1 VAAIVAQAVAAQ
13 PTITITPTQPA
24 VYTQP
29 VAAVAQPAVMA
40 VSITQPGV
48 IGRWVGHVGQS
59 LAVMGQPR
67 AYLPAMAPAQ
77 AVVYQQTQAVSY
89 QPVTAQPVY
98 AEPVLAS
105 PQHPWKRFFGR

>member
-13 PTITITPTQPA
+13 PAITITPAAPA
-24 VYTQP
+24 YAQP
-29 VAAVAQPAVMA
+29 VAAVAQPVAMA
-40 VSITQPGV
+40 VSITQPTI
-48 IGRWVGHVGQS
+48 IGRWIGHVGQS
-59 LAVMGQPR
+59 MAVMGQPR

-98 AEPVLAS
+98 SEAVLAT
-105 PQHPWKRFFGR
+105 PQHPWKRLFGR